1 VVGAKEQSLSV
12 TFETDDDLQPGD
24 QFVIELPKWN
34 PESRFTK
41 PRIRQEDE
49 NRLYCQGILNTKA
62 EIECEITYGTDRDV
76 VTLTSPL

>member
-1 VVGAKEQSLSV
+1 MDADGNELDTQKQGLQAVALNFHQIRKTQIESTSQVVGAKEQSLSV

-41 PRIRQEDE
+41 PLIRQED
-49 NRLYCQGILNTKA
+49 
-62 EIECEITYGTDRDV
+62 
-76 VTLTSPL
+76 